1 MPILWSVTQ
10 GKYTEKKRG
19 VDVTPKEA
27 IRRVQEAFS
36 PDFPG
41 IRDIELTSII
51 LELPA
56 EDRKPVESLIKLL
69 KKADAEADN
78 LYRSE
83 SIAAQNPVKLAQTD
97 KGLNKS
103 TIENFRR
110 IMLEDEFY
118 SGMYFNILRNHAE
131 IHKDGKIKPWTDAN
145 EAESMRYI
153 EETYNLYDPA
163 KHTAALR
170 LAWSARE
177 YNPVTEII
185 DGLKWDGVER
195 CEHFLTKWGMAA
207 DDEYTRECSRLIF
220 ADGIH
225 RLYEPGCKADDV
237 VVLIGKQGA
246 GKSTLVR
253 FLAINDSYYGEIKT
267 VEGDKAVEQLEGVW
281 ICEIAELFAVTKH
294 KEQEAVK
301 AFITRQRDKY
311 RKPYDKNP
319 KEYPRSCILIG
330 TSNEDSF
337 LIDKTGNRRWFPVS
351 VHCDGYDLFNKE
363 QEARDYVLQ
372 CWAEAKAKLG
382 TPAMQN
388 FAKRE
393 LVDQYRQHQ
402 DAAMQ
407 DDWRVGAIG
416 EYLKS
421 KNPGDYVCAREIM
434 HEALS
439 PDSEHKKDPTLQD
452 SKIIGQIMRQE
463 FPEWERMNKSVYL
476 GDYGRQRCWRL
487 KRGYDFNEED
497 LPL

>member
-1 MPILWSVTQ
+1 M
-10 GKYTEKKRG
+10 
-19 VDVTPKEA
+19 TPEEA
-27 IRRVQEAFS
+27 IKRVQLAFS
-36 PDFPG
+36 PDFDG
-41 IRDIELTSII
+41 DREIELTQLI
-51 LELPA
+51 LSLA
-56 EDRKPVESLIKLL
+56 VEDRKPVENLIKIFR
-69 KKADAEADN
+69 KADAEADKIFKA
-78 LYRSE
+78 E
-83 SIAAQNPVKLAQTD
+83 SLAARGPVKLSQTD
-97 KGLNKS
+97 KGGNKS

-110 IMLEDEFY
+110 IMLQDEFY
-118 SGMYFNILRNHAE
+118 SGMYFNKLRNHAE
-131 IHKDGKIKPWTDAN
+131 LHKDGKIKLWTDAN

-170 LAWSARE
+170 LAWSTRE

-185 DGLKWDGVER
+185 DGLIWDGEER
-195 CEHFLTKWGMAA
+195 CEHFLTRWGMAT
-207 DDEYTRECSRLIF
+207 DDDYTRECSRLIF

-237 VVLIGKQGA
+237 IVLIGKQGA

-267 VEGDKAVEQLEGVW
+267 VDGDKAVEQLEGMW
-281 ICEIAELFAVTKH
+281 ICEIAELFAVTKQ

-319 KEYPRSCILIG
+319 KEYPRCCILIG
-330 TSNEDSF
+330 TSNEYNF

-351 VHCDGYDLFNKE
+351 VHCDGYDLFNQE
-363 QEARDYVLQ
+363 QEIRDYVLQ

-388 FAKRE
+388 FARRE
-393 LVDQYRQHQ
+393 LIDEYKKHQ

-416 EYLKS
+416 EYLSHKA
-421 KNPGDYVCAREIM
+421 PGSYVCARELM
-434 HEALS
+434 QEALS
-439 PDSEHKKDPTLQD
+439 PDSDHKKDPTLQD
-452 SKIIGQIMRQE
+452 SKIIGQIMQRE
-463 FPEWERMNKSVYL
+463 FPEWEKADKRIYL
-476 GDYGRQRCWRL
+476 ENYGQQRCWRL
-487 KRGYDFNEED
+487 KQGYGNDEED